1 MKETLLGLTTLTV
14 LFGLAWFSAS
24 DSVSKIEI
32 AESKEIQEH
41 KELSLEIENQPELS
55 KNPCDYTQEIVD
67 QMTFN
72 EAFKQCR
79 ECMGSEGTFTWK
91 GELYTTNREDD
102 NINLIEERNNNLVE
116 KEGADQSPTPP
127 QTTLVESVVSK

>member
-32 AESKEIQEH
+32 AESEEIQKHE
-41 KELSLEIENQPELS
+41 EVNLQIENQSDLT
-55 KNPCDYTQEIVD
+55 KDPCDYTQEIVD

-72 EAFKQCR
+72 EAFRQCR
-79 ECMGSEGTFTWK
+79 ECIGSEGTFTWQ

-102 NINLIEERNNNLVE
+102 NINIVEENNNLVE
-116 KEGADQSPTPP
+116 KEVADQSPTPP

>member
-32 AESKEIQEH
+32 AESEEIQKHE
-41 KELSLEIENQPELS
+41 EVNLQIENQSDLT
-55 KNPCDYTQEIVD
+55 KDPCDYTQEIVD

-72 EAFKQCR
+72 EAFRQCR
-79 ECMGSEGTFTWK
+79 ECIGSEGTFTWQ

-102 NINLIEERNNNLVE
+102 NINIVEENNNLVE
-116 KEGADQSPTPP
+116 KEIADQSPTPP

>member
-32 AESKEIQEH
+32 AESKEIKKYEEVNLQT
-41 KELSLEIENQPELS
+41 ENQSDLA
-55 KNPCDYTQEIVD
+55 KDPCDYTQEIVD
-67 QMTFN
+67 QMTFS

-102 NINLIEERNNNLVE
+102 NINIVEENNNLVE
-116 KEGADQSPTPP
+116 KEIADQSPTHP